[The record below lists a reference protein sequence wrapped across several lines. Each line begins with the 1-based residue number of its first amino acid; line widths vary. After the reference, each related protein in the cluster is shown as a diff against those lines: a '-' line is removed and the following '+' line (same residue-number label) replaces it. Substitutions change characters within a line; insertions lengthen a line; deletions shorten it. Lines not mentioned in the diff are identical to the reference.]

1 MVKMPKTS
9 EVLALADV
17 GFAVIPLRPGG
28 KEPLP
33 GSHGSRDASRE
44 ASQIRAWFDSYPERN
59 VGIVTGAP
67 SGFLVID
74 FDAYKEEASASAKRL
89 MERTG
94 WLLFSTGLVATTP
107 RGGYHYYYRIPDGR
121 SFRSGQLP
129 GYPGIDVKADGGY
142 VVAPPSEVGG
152 RQYKWVP
159 V

>member
-1 MVKMPKTS
+1 MPPTS

-28 KEPLP
+28 KEPLA
-33 GSHGSRDASRE
+33 GSHGSREASRDE
-44 ASQIRAWFDSYPERN
+44 RQIGVWFDDHPERN

-74 FDAYKEEASASAKRL
+74 YDAYKEEADASYKRL
-89 MERTG
+89 MEQTG
-94 WLLFSTGLVATTP
+94 WRLTGLVATTP
-107 RGGYHYYYRIPDGR
+107 RGGYHYYYRIPAGH
-121 SFRSGQLP
+121 SFRSGPLP
-129 GYPGIDVKADGGY
+129 GYPGIDVKSDGGY

-152 RQYKWVP
+152 RRYQWVP